1 MPRIISGPAAP
12 PGSNELDPVVMSSFE
27 YSAEVAGL
35 PRPTGSPSAAA
46 RVVNGRNRV
55 PVCILLICRNN
66 HERLK

>member
-46 RVVNGRNRV
+46 RVGKRSK
-55 PVCILLICRNN
+55 PCASLYIADLS
-66 HERLK
+66 E